1 MRKGIQMETPIYDG
15 MEKVRQ
21 EALKA
26 GYKAGRAEMQKDVVA
41 FLKSL
46 PKPTKALRTAILE
59 VEAMP

>member
-1 MRKGIQMETPIYDG
+1 METPIYDG

-46 PKPTKALRTAILE
+46 PKPTKALRLSLIHI
-59 VEAMP
+59 

>member
-1 MRKGIQMETPIYDG
+1 METPIYDG

-46 PKPTKALRTAILE
+46 PKPTKALKVAILE